1 MKHHIIVR
9 PLITEKLTAIQS
21 KLKKYAFQV
30 DMDATKSDIKQAVEA
45 LYPEVKVEAVNT
57 IIVSSKPKGRFTKGG
72 YVSGRSKVWKKAII
86 SLKEG
91 SEIDFFSEV

>member
-1 MKHHIIVR
+1 MKQHLIIR
-9 PLITEKLTAIQS
+9 PLITEKLTAIQD

-30 DMDATKSDIKQAVEA
+30 EMGANKTDIKLAVEA

-72 YVSGRSKVWKKAII
+72 YVSGRSKNWKKAII